1 MLPWFRIVNV
11 CVFPHDIFL
20 STVES
25 DGDLILGVSLKPFAW
40 NFLPSLWPSF
50 CKLWCQCIPEDDH
63 HLTSFDAGAFQK
75 MMMGSCQIHLLS
87 PVPPSVVYLPVVTV
101 CLDMASEITSS
112 WDTFQVTYSSNIQVC
127 SLRMHPELN
136 SHTWKAT
143 KGSWTFKPALV
154 NLPFLAIIPLSHVT
168 FLGNS
173 FVV

>member
-50 CKLWCQCIPEDDH
+50 CKLWSHCIPEDDH
-63 HLTSFDAGAFQK
+63 HLTNFDAGAFK
-75 MMMGSCQIHLLS
+75 RWWWE
-87 PVPPSVVYLPVVTV
+87 VVRFIFFPQSLHQWFIYHRGVTV

-112 WDTFQVTYSSNIQVC
+112 WDAFQVTYSSNIQVC
-127 SLRMHPELN
+127 SLRMHQELN

-143 KGSWTFKPALV
+143 KGSWTFKPALA
-154 NLPFLAIIPLSHVT
+154 NLPLT
-168 FLGNS
+168 
-173 FVV
+173 